1 MTILKVIN
9 LKLIKDD
16 KKFKLHI
23 TQIVKCGESE
33 LPSSI
38 KHANMPIFI
47 LVNYLFLHSCLLE
60 NLAFSPEI
68 VWNDFKILV
77 YTQERALCTSIPII
91 IQPTLKLKRKKS
103 NGFEQEANVMLY
115 EPVPRP
121 ALALISTERQST
133 PLALDAGGRVEQPA
147 CYDWKWSA
155 GWETLSISTRTWTTS
170 GTQDKQ
176 AESVCRWVRPP
187 EGDQIAPP
195 FCKVSDKDVD
205 KMLILVIADSL
216 KMLGTSPFL
225 MSLVATKNLPAS
237 SLSSTLKMSLPK
249 TLFFVR

>member
-68 VWNDFKILV
+68 VWLCEMISKS
-77 YTQERALCTSIPII
+77 LCTCKSVHYIDINYNSAHSEA
-91 IQPTLKLKRKKS
+91 QKEKVKR
-103 NGFEQEANVMLY
+103 
-115 EPVPRP
+115 
-121 ALALISTERQST
+121 I
-133 PLALDAGGRVEQPA
+133 
-147 CYDWKWSA
+147 
-155 GWETLSISTRTWTTS
+155 
-170 GTQDKQ
+170 
-176 AESVCRWVRPP
+176 
-187 EGDQIAPP
+187 
-195 FCKVSDKDVD
+195 
-205 KMLILVIADSL
+205 
-216 KMLGTSPFL
+216 
-225 MSLVATKNLPAS
+225 
-237 SLSSTLKMSLPK
+237 
-249 TLFFVR
+249 

>member
-68 VWNDFKILV
+68 VWHDFQILV

-147 CYDWKWSA
+147 C
-155 GWETLSISTRTWTTS
+155 
-170 GTQDKQ
+170 
-176 AESVCRWVRPP
+176 SVCDIENDQQVEKLSASQLGLGPPQALKTNRPSP
-187 EGDQIAPP
+187 
-195 FCKVSDKDVD
+195 CVD
-205 KMLILVIADSL
+205 WSGHQREI
-216 KMLGTSPFL
+216 
-225 MSLVATKNLPAS
+225 
-237 SLSSTLKMSLPK
+237 
-249 TLFFVR
+249 R